1 MIPPAQSAEFVYR
14 MEDVLDVY
22 HLPYNPDYPVVCFD
36 ESSKQLVTEKRTS
49 VPAQPGQLERYD
61 YEYQRNGVRNFF
73 LFFSPLASWR
83 HVKVTMQRTHL
94 EWAYCM
100 KDLVDVH
107 FPEAT
112 RICVIQDNL
121 NTHNPAFLY
130 EVFEPADAKRILDKL
145 EFHFTPK
152 HGSWLNMAEIEFS
165 VLTRQCL
172 NRRIGDEASLIRETA
187 SWEEIRNQTQ
197 ATVNWQFTTDD
208 ARIKLK
214 KLYPSI
220 ND

>member
-1 MIPPAQSAEFVYR
+1 

-22 HLPYNPDYPVVCFD
+22 HLPYDPDYPVVCFD
-36 ESSKQLVTEKRTS
+36 ESSKQLVAEKRVS
-49 VPAQPGQLERYD
+49 VPAEPGQLERYD
-61 YEYQRNGVRNFF
+61 YEYQRNGVRNLF

-83 HVKVTMQRTHL
+83 HVKVTNQRTHL
-94 EWAYCM
+94 EWADCM

-112 RICVIQDNL
+112 RIRVIQDNL

-130 EVFEPADAKRILDKL
+130 EVFEPAEAKRILDKL
-145 EFHFTPK
+145 DFHFTPK

-165 VLTRQCL
+165 VLSRQCL
-172 NRRIGDEASLIRETA
+172 DRRIGDAAALTQEIS
-187 SWEEIRNQTQ
+187 SWEENRNKLE
-197 ATVNWQFTTDD
+197 ATVDWQFTTVD

-220 ND
+220 NG

>member
-1 MIPPAQSAEFVYR
+1 
-14 MEDVLDVY
+14 MEDVLDIY
-22 HLPYNPDYPVVCFD
+22 HLPYDPDYPVVCFD
-36 ESSKQLVTEKRTS
+36 ESSKQLVAEKRIS
-49 VPAQPGQLERYD
+49 VPAEPGQIERYD
-61 YEYQRNGVRNFF
+61 YEYKRNGVRNLF

-83 HVKVTMQRTHL
+83 HVRVTKQRTHL

-107 FPEAT
+107 FPEAN
-112 RICVIQDNL
+112 RIRLIQDNL

-130 EVFEPADAKRILDKL
+130 QVFQPVEAKRIIDKL

-152 HGSWLNMAEIEFS
+152 HGSWLNMAETEFS
-165 VLTRQCL
+165 VISRQCL
-172 NRRIGDEASLIRETA
+172 DRRIGDEAILAQEIA
-187 SWEEIRNQTQ
+187 AWEEKRNKAE
-197 ATVNWQFTTDD
+197 ATVDWQFTTND

-220 ND
+220 ED

>member
-1 MIPPAQSAEFVYR
+1 
-14 MEDVLDVY
+14 MEDVLDIY
-22 HLPYNPDYPVVCFD
+22 HLPYGPDYPVVCFD
-36 ESSKQLVTEKRTS
+36 ESNKQLVAEKRIP
-49 VPAQPGQLERYD
+49 VPAEPGQLERYD
-61 YEYQRNGVRNFF
+61 YEYQRNGVRNLFM
-73 LFFSPLASWR
+73 FFSPLVAWR
-83 HVKVTMQRTHL
+83 HVKVTKQRTHF

-107 FPEAT
+107 FPEAI
-112 RICVIQDNL
+112 RIILIQDNL

-130 EVFEPADAKRILDKL
+130 EVFEPAEAKRILNKL

-152 HGSWLNMAEIEFS
+152 HGSWLNVAEIEFS
-165 VLTRQCL
+165 VLARQCL
-172 NRRIGDEASLIRETA
+172 DRRIGDEVALIHEIAT
-187 SWEEIRNQTQ
+187 WEEKRNHTQ

-220 ND
+220 EG

>member
-1 MIPPAQSAEFVYR
+1 
-14 MEDVLDVY
+14 MEDVLDIY
-22 HLPYNPDYPVVCFD
+22 HLPYDPNYPVVCFD
-36 ESSKQLVTEKRTS
+36 ESSKQLVAEKRTP
-49 VPAQPGQLERYD
+49 VPAEPGQLERYD
-61 YEYQRNGVRNFF
+61 YEYKRNGVRNLFM
-73 LFFSPLASWR
+73 FFSPLASWR
-83 HVKVTMQRTHL
+83 HVKVTEQRTHL

-112 RICVIQDNL
+112 CIRVIQDNL

-130 EVFEPADAKRILDKL
+130 QVFQPTEAKRIIDKL

-152 HGSWLNMAEIEFS
+152 HGSWLNMAETEFS
-165 VLTRQCL
+165 VLARQCL
-172 NRRIGDEASLIRETA
+172 DRRIGVEATLIHEIA
-187 SWEEIRNQTQ
+187 AWENKRNK
-197 ATVNWQFTTDD
+197 ARSTVNWQFTTKD

-220 ND
+220 ED

>member
-1 MIPPAQSAEFVYR
+1 

-22 HLPYNPDYPVVCFD
+22 HRPYDPNFPVVCFD
-36 ESSKQLVTEKRTS
+36 ESSKQLVAEKRKS
-49 VPAQPGQLERYD
+49 VPTAPGQIERYD
-61 YEYQRNGVRNFF
+61 YEYQRNGVRNLF
-73 LFFSPLASWR
+73 LFFSPLVSWR
-83 HVKVTMQRTHL
+83 HIKITQQRTHRD
-94 EWAYCM
+94 WANCM

-112 RICVIQDNL
+112 RIRLIQDNL
-121 NTHNPAFLY
+121 NTHNPVFLY
-130 EVFEPADAKRILDKL
+130 EVFEPTEAKRILDKL

-165 VLTRQCL
+165 VLSRQCL
-172 NRRIGDEASLIRETA
+172 NRRIGDEASLVQEIN
-187 SWEEIRNQTQ
+187 SWVNNRNHSQ

-220 ND
+220 ID

>member
-1 MIPPAQSAEFVYR
+1 

-22 HLPYNPDYPVVCFD
+22 HLAYNPDYPVVCFD
-36 ESSKQLVTEKRTS
+36 ESSKQLVAEKRKS
-49 VPAQPGQLERYD
+49 VPAAPGQLERYD
-61 YEYQRNGVRNFF
+61 YEYQRNGVRNLF
-73 LFFSPLASWR
+73 LFFSPLVSWR
-83 HVKVTMQRTHL
+83 HIKITEQRTHQD
-94 EWAYCM
+94 WANCM

-112 RICVIQDNL
+112 RIRLIQDNL
-121 NTHNPAFLY
+121 NTHNPVFLY
-130 EVFEPADAKRILDKL
+130 EVFEPIEAKRILDKL

-165 VLTRQCL
+165 VLSRQCL
-172 NRRIGDEASLIRETA
+172 NRRIGNEASLVQEIN
-187 SWEEIRNQTQ
+187 SWVNNRNHSQ

>member
-1 MIPPAQSAEFVYR
+1 

-22 HLPYNPDYPVVCFD
+22 HLPYDPDYPVVCFD
-36 ESSKQLVTEKRTS
+36 ESSKQLVAEKRKS
-49 VPAQPGQLERYD
+49 VSAAPGQLERYD
-61 YEYQRNGVRNFF
+61 YEYQRNGVRNLF
-73 LFFSPLASWR
+73 LFFSPLVSWR
-83 HVKVTMQRTHL
+83 HIKITEQRTHQD
-94 EWAYCM
+94 WANCM

-107 FPEAT
+107 FPQAT
-112 RICVIQDNL
+112 RIRLIQDNL
-121 NTHNPAFLY
+121 NTHNPVFLY
-130 EVFEPADAKRILDKL
+130 EVFEPIEAKRILDKL

-165 VLTRQCL
+165 VLSRQCL
-172 NRRIGDEASLIRETA
+172 NRRIGDEASLVQEIN
-187 SWEEIRNQTQ
+187 SWVNNRNHSQ

>member
-1 MIPPAQSAEFVYR
+1 

-22 HLPYNPDYPVVCFD
+22 HLPYDPNFPVVCFD
-36 ESSKQLVTEKRTS
+36 ESSKQLVAEKRKS
-49 VPAQPGQLERYD
+49 ISAAPGQLERYD
-61 YEYQRNGVRNFF
+61 YEYQRNGVRNLF
-73 LFFSPLASWR
+73 LFFSPLVSWR
-83 HVKVTMQRTHL
+83 HIKITQQRTHRD
-94 EWAYCM
+94 WANCM

-112 RICVIQDNL
+112 RIRLIQDNL
-121 NTHNPAFLY
+121 NTHNPVFLY
-130 EVFEPADAKRILDKL
+130 EVFEPTEAKRILDKL

-165 VLTRQCL
+165 VLSRQCL
-172 NRRIGDEASLIRETA
+172 NRRIGDEASLVQEIN
-187 SWEEIRNQTQ
+187 SWVNNRNHSQ

>member
-1 MIPPAQSAEFVYR
+1 

-22 HLPYNPDYPVVCFD
+22 HLPYDPDYPVVCFD
-36 ESSKQLVTEKRTS
+36 ESNKQLVAEKRIS
-49 VPAQPGQLERYD
+49 VPAVPGQLERYD
-61 YEYQRNGVRNFF
+61 YEYQRNGVRNLF
-73 LFFSPLASWR
+73 LFFSPLVAWR
-83 HVKVTMQRTHL
+83 HVKVTKQRTHL
-94 EWAYCM
+94 EWVYCM

-107 FPEAT
+107 FPEAI
-112 RICVIQDNL
+112 RIVVIQDNL
-121 NTHNPAFLY
+121 NTHNPVFLY
-130 EVFEPADAKRILDKL
+130 QVFEPAEAKRILNKL

-165 VLTRQCL
+165 VLARQCL
-172 NRRIGDEASLIRETA
+172 DRRIGDEASLIREIAT
-187 SWEEIRNQTQ
+187 WEEKRNQTQ

-220 ND
+220 DG